1 MQYPSLGVAAMAN
14 PALEEILDFITSQ
27 PSLEAIVNF
36 SHSEPILERVDYLIG
51 LEEGDEMSEEEH
63 EELRQFYR
71 AHEFM
76 EQLKIRAKRRLG
88 IRDELS

>member
-1 MQYPSLGVAAMAN
+1 MSN

-27 PSLEAIVNF
+27 PSLEAIINF
-36 SHSEPILERVDYLIG
+36 SHSEAILERVEYLIG
-51 LEEGDEMSEEEH
+51 AAEGDEMTEEEH

-71 AHEFM
+71 AHEFI

-88 IRDELS
+88 IRDESS